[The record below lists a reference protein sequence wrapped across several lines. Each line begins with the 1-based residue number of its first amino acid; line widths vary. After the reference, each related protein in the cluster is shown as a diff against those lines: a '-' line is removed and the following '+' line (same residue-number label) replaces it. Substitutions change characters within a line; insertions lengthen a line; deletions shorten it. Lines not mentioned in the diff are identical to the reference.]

1 MNLCT
6 DVDASRESVCA
17 FWPNMSSRPAVAMPP
32 IRATEGPSRSNDGI
46 GLDDFNGPGTRQRR
60 MQSIRVYRQGLRI
73 TIWWSDRPA
82 VNGDERESGERHNLR
97 PVLRYQNE
105 DEEYDERWI
114 GGVAGFFE
122 KEVAT
127 VDGFG
132 RAKKGQ

>member
-1 MNLCT
+1 VLI
-6 DVDASRESVCA
+6 
-17 FWPNMSSRPAVAMPP
+17 PP
-32 IRATEGPSRSNDGI
+32 ISRSKDGI
-46 GLDDFNGPGTRQRR
+46 GLDDFNGPGTRRR
-60 MQSIRVYRQGLRI
+60 RIQSIRVYRQGLRI

-97 PVLRYQNE
+97 PVLRHRNE
-105 DEEYDERWI
+105 DGEHDERWI

-132 RAKKGQ
+132 RPKKGQ